1 MNAWVREAM
10 MAKLHEHITDRLE
23 AFIKRQHVFFVATA
37 PLEDTGHVN
46 VSPKGHDTFT
56 IVDPDTVAYQDLAAS
71 GAETIAHLKQN
82 GRITIMFCAFEGPPF
97 ILRLYGK
104 GEVLE
109 LDNPDF
115 DALNKRF
122 APALGVR
129 SIIRVRLTRIQV
141 SCGYGVPL
149 YDFVKPRDTL
159 PRWAERKGEQGI
171 VEFKREHNVRSIDGL
186 PALEVFDRPQ

>member
-1 MNAWVREAM
+1 M
-10 MAKLHEHITDRLE
+10 MGKLYEHITDRLE
-23 AFIKRQHVFFVATA
+23 TFIKKQHVFFVATA
-37 PLEDTGHVN
+37 PLENTGHVN
-46 VSPKGHDTFT
+46 VSPKGQDTFA
-56 IVDPDTVAYQDLAAS
+56 ILDPHTVAYQDFSGS

-97 ILRLYGK
+97 ILRLYGQ

-109 LDNPDF
+109 PNNPNF
-115 DALNKRF
+115 DELNKRF
-122 APALGVR
+122 ALDLGVR
-129 SIIRVRLTRIQV
+129 SIIRVHLTRIQD

-159 PRWAERKGEQGI
+159 LKWAQRKGEQGI
-171 VEFKREHNVRSIDGL
+171 VKFKREYNVQSIDGL

>member
-1 MNAWVREAM
+1 M
-10 MAKLHEHITDRLE
+10 MGKTYEQITDRLQ
-23 AFIKRQHVFFVATA
+23 AFIERQHIFFVATA
-37 PLEDTGHVN
+37 PLQESGHVN
-46 VSPKGHDTFT
+46 VSPKGQDAFAILDPHT
-56 IVDPDTVAYQDLAAS
+56 IVYQDFSGS

-97 ILRLYGK
+97 ILRLYGQ

-109 LDNPDF
+109 TNHPDF
-115 DALNKRF
+115 DELNERF
-122 APALGVR
+122 ALDLGVR
-129 SIIRVRLTRIQV
+129 SIIRVRLTRIQD

-159 PRWAERKGEQGI
+159 LKWAEKKGEQGI

-186 PALEVFDRPQ
+186 LALEVFDRPQ

>member
-1 MNAWVREAM
+1 MG
-10 MAKLHEHITDRLE
+10 KLYEHITDRLE

-37 PLEDTGHVN
+37 PLEDSGHVN
-46 VSPKGHDTFT
+46 VSPKGQDTFA
-56 IVDPDTVAYQDLAAS
+56 ILDPHTVAYQDFSGS

-97 ILRLYGK
+97 ILRLYGQ

-109 LDNPDF
+109 PDNPNF
-115 DALNKRF
+115 DELNKRF
-122 APALGVR
+122 ALDLGVR
-129 SIIRVRLTRIQV
+129 SIIRMRLTRIQD

-159 PRWAERKGEQGI
+159 LKWAEKKGEQGSSNSSANTTCR
-171 VEFKREHNVRSIDGL
+171 VSMACSLLRSLTDRN
-186 PALEVFDRPQ
+186 EVFGVNTG

>member
-1 MNAWVREAM
+1 MG
-10 MAKLHEHITDRLE
+10 KLYEHITDRLE

-37 PLEDTGHVN
+37 PLEDSGHVN
-46 VSPKGHDTFT
+46 LSPKGQDTFA
-56 IVDPDTVAYQDLAAS
+56 ILDSHTVAYQDFSGS

-97 ILRLYGK
+97 ILRLYGQ

-109 LDNPDF
+109 PNNPNF
-115 DALNKRF
+115 DELNKRF
-122 APALGVR
+122 ALDLGVR
-129 SIIRVRLTRIQV
+129 SMIRVRLTRIQD

-159 PRWAERKGEQGI
+159 LKWAEKKGEQGI
-171 VEFKREHNVRSIDGL
+171 VRFKREYNVQSIDGL
-186 PALEVFDRPQ
+186 LALEVFDRPQ